1 MFFQV
6 DACNEAHEL
15 KEKLVA
21 KIEVRFH
28 CHMSSN
34 NGKIKWIKY
43 KYRGNPFPRSGEG
56 TTYWSLST
64 LIAVFFPSWPSALG
78 QQNISHL
85 WAAST
90 SPPSGAYPL
99 CTIHITRSSRLSSH
113 VISSRRSLIFL
124 TQKNETVNKWTNL
137 SPAQR
142 CLMIPLSRVDAHHQ
156 TSATLSHHLVYFVF
170 GTYLNLQYLM
180 CICV

>member
-1 MFFQV
+1 MSFQV

-28 CHMSSN
+28 CYMSSN

-43 KYRGNPFPRSGEG
+43 KYRGNSFPGSGEG
-56 TTYWSLST
+56 TTYWSLSA

-78 QQNISHL
+78 QQNVSHL

-90 SPPSGAYPL
+90 SPPIGAYPL
-99 CTIHITRSSRLSSH
+99 CRNAYYPFFKAQLTF
-113 VISSRRSLIFL
+113 ISFRHSLIFL
-124 TQKNETVNKWTNL
+124 TQKNETVNKWTCHSL
-137 SPAQR
+137 R
-142 CLMIPLSRVDAHHQ
+142 GDWW
-156 TSATLSHHLVYFVF
+156 SHFLE
-170 GTYLNLQYLM
+170 
-180 CICV
+180 